1 MTSVGDSA
9 QGLDLLHERLETHFT
24 ALRGRRDHDPGPGL
38 PIFALEHGLE
48 GSELDLLKA
57 TVRGGVQRRHLP
69 RTSWL
74 PFVAYASE
82 IGYEYSGD
90 EYWQTFAARTP
101 GWAAVEDRD
110 YVRSIF
116 HRFAR
121 QFGGARPS
129 GRWANH
135 FSIICWPITHAVL
148 PTDLQQQLVQLIF
161 EYRMAL
167 TADLLADP
175 SALGSRLAARSGN
188 YSSRFQYF
196 AQNTELLGQV
206 AAALLAPE
214 NEASPYLLDPTL
226 KRIVETLSTHQQA
239 RMWLRDAKSSANRV
253 RTRGFRPV
261 ARAGRT
267 GTPGDRPRLPPATD
281 PGIGLQL
288 TQRGWGA
295 HLHLPDLSDLA
306 ERLPDLHEHLGRLRV
321 RLAGTTG
328 APLARRRLLVPGA
341 QIAIEEWPD
350 PRSPLLQFEGDNM
363 AAANRL
369 LADQCVLS
377 PGPAWLFRLREPG
390 LATEVRGKF
399 VRPGHSYVL
408 ITRATLP
415 ADRCPPWITPTACV
429 TAGVSAYALTGP
441 AVMDDEDIEHLKTL
455 GLGVVAD
462 VDVRPAGIV
471 PGGWDGEGAAEWLAG
486 EDVILAIS
494 SSRAVSKCALTVD
507 GDPTFLDWPSSEDEI
522 FVVFSDLGLGPH
534 DIQVALLPE
543 EVDTAV
549 ATGSLLIGVR
559 AAHARPSTGTL
570 REGLML
576 LANPAAP
583 TLSEVWDGR
592 ATLELFGPAGA
603 EVSMTATL
611 EQARRAELART
622 QFKVRIPVDSS
633 SWLKAVA
640 SDIRG
645 SNVLQPCYN
654 DAEALVLS
662 AFHPELGT
670 AQLRCEREFTPLRW
684 VVGHD
689 RDGPFA
695 RLINNVDSTD
705 IDVKLYEFVAPAEAT
720 PVADGTQ
727 SSLRWRAGGLLRARV
742 NNFEASVIL
751 PPDVR
756 DLTDLQRTR
765 VVPQVTSG
773 SKTPERIQQLIAL
786 SDAWASAS
794 LPGDPFAHHER
805 RAALRALTARLVSII
820 AGTRWTRLEERGVPD
835 NEFVFNELQVG
846 VGDEIYQKAIA
857 EAIQRRVV
865 SWEALEPAKRAVE
878 FAAVLGTNKNRTTV
892 DRTEH
897 RFAEFL
903 LRLASEPAML
913 AGWSGTEVRAALERI
928 LESPVLIRAAR
939 FVVLAVCLDETEDT
953 GASYEG
959 WAWT

>member
-1 MTSVGDSA
+1 MSSSGGDAS
-9 QGLDLLHERLETHFT
+9 GLDLLHQRLENHFG
-24 ALRGRRDHDPGPGL
+24 ALRRDRDSELGPAL
-38 PIFALEHGLE
+38 PLFALEHGLNEVEVALLE
-48 GSELDLLKA
+48 G
-57 TVRGGVQRRHLP
+57 TVREAVLRGHL
-69 RTSWL
+69 SNEAWL
-74 PFVAYASE
+74 PFVVYASE

-90 EYWQTFAARTP
+90 EYWQTFASRTP
-101 GWAAVEDRD
+101 GWKALEDRD
-110 YVRSIF
+110 YIRSIF
-116 HRFAR
+116 HRFAG
-121 QFGGARPS
+121 QFGGAQPT

-175 SALGSRLAARSGN
+175 TALGSRLAARSAH

-206 AAALLAPE
+206 AAALLVPD
-214 NEASPYLLDPTL
+214 NELSPYLLSATL
-226 KRIVETLSTHQQA
+226 ERIVATLSTHQQA
-239 RMWLRDAKSSANRV
+239 RMWLRDAKSRANTV
-253 RTRGFRPV
+253 RTRGFRSV
-261 ARAGRT
+261 ERGARKGV
-267 GTPGDRPRLPPATD
+267 PGDRPRLPTATD
-281 PGIGLQL
+281 PGIDLQL
-288 TQRGWGA
+288 TERGWVA
-295 HLHLPDLSDLA
+295 HLYLPDLSELA
-306 ERLPDLHEHLGRLRV
+306 ERLPDLYEHLGRLRV
-321 RLAGTTG
+321 RLAGTSG

-341 QIAIEEWPD
+341 KVAIEQWPD
-350 PRSPLLQFEGDNM
+350 QRTPLLQFEGDGM
-363 AAANRL
+363 EAANRL

-377 PGPAWLFRLREPG
+377 PGPAWLFRVREPG

-408 ITRATLP
+408 ITKAVLP
-415 ADRCPPWITPTACV
+415 AEGCPPWIKPTACA
-429 TAGVSAYALTGP
+429 TTGVSAYALTTP
-441 AVMDDEDIEHLKTL
+441 AVIGDDEIEGLQTL

-494 SSRAVSKCALTVD
+494 SGRAVSSCAVTVD
-507 GDPTFLDWPSSEDEI
+507 GDPKFLDWPSSEHEI
-522 FVVFSDLGLGPH
+522 FVVFSNLGLGPH

-543 EVDTAV
+543 NVDTAI
-549 ATGSLLIGVR
+549 ATGSLLISVR

-576 LANPAAP
+576 LANPVAP

-592 ATLELFGPAGA
+592 AILELLGPTGA

-611 EQARRAELART
+611 ERARRAEFART
-622 QFKVRIPVDSS
+622 QFKIRIPMDSS
-633 SWLKAVA
+633 GWLRTVA
-640 SDIRG
+640 SEIRG
-645 SNVLQPCYN
+645 SSVLQPCYN
-654 DAEALVLS
+654 EAEALVLT
-662 AFHPELGT
+662 AHHPELGT
-670 AQLRCEREFTPLRW
+670 AQLRCEREFAPLRW
-684 VVGHD
+684 VVGQD
-689 RDGPFA
+689 REGPYS
-695 RLINNVDSTD
+695 RLINNIDSTD
-705 IDVKLYEFVAPAEAT
+705 IEVKRYEFVAPAEAT
-720 PVADGTQ
+720 PVANSTE
-727 SSLRWRAGGLLRARV
+727 SLRWRAGGLLRARV

-756 DLTDLQRTR
+756 DLTDLQRSR
-765 VVPQVTSG
+765 VVPRVIAG
-773 SKTPERIQQLIAL
+773 SKTPERILQLITL
-786 SDAWASAS
+786 SDAWSSAS
-794 LPGDPFAHHER
+794 LPGDPFAQHGR
-805 RAALRALTARLVSII
+805 RAAIRALTARLVSII
-820 AGTRWTRLEERGVPD
+820 AGTRWNRLEERGVPD

-892 DRTEH
+892 DRSEH

-903 LRLASEPAML
+903 LRFASEPATL
-913 AGWSGTEVRAALERI
+913 ASWPETEVRAALHRV
-928 LESPVLIRAAR
+928 LESPVLVRAAR
-939 FVVLAVCLDETEDT
+939 FVVLAVCLDESEDT